1 MPFAVA
7 LLCHPLGTFA
17 SLVAAIVATLY
28 AAQSHRFLPAFT
40 AVSAALLTLLA
51 FLQVPPSTA
60 ALAWL
65 FIGVVLLHVEFL
77 RPTFGFAGL
86 LGVGAAAWGS
96 CSLLAPLEP
105 IVRGAAALLGALM
118 LLAAV
123 ARTMRLRTLPQL
135 PTSLSTKQ

>member
-51 FLQVPPSTA
+51 FLQVPPSAA
-60 ALAWL
+60 ALASL
-65 FIGVVLLHVEFL
+65 FIGVVLLHVEFV
-77 RPTFGFAGL
+77 RPTFGLAGI

-96 CSLLAPLEP
+96 SLLLAPLGP
-105 IVRGAAALLGALM
+105 VVRGVIALLGALL

-123 ARTMRLRTLPQL
+123 ARTMRLRTLP
-135 PTSLSTKQ
+135 PKPPAAYH